1 MNNSNILEEK
11 LNKLEK
17 GGFCFTIDNNNI
29 TIVTN
34 DGNELKKTIIFENN
48 KEIKT
53 IKTSFDNENY
63 NYIITKYEPNG
74 NSKYTIIRKTT
85 LDKLNNIL
93 NEDIYINENNL
104 KLKINNNKLYLFN
117 KDKLLLEIKIEK
129 DKYILNFK
137 NDEIVINNKDKEKI
151 YINGIIL
158 NNLND
163 NIMSLSKSISYKDEL
178 CSSLYHIN
186 LINLINELEEKI
198 NYMKISIEI
207 YNEYKKLLENEE
219 ILNNKL
225 LEYINNNFEEETV
238 LKPKKKVRK

>member
-104 KLKINNNKLYLFN
+104 KLKINNNKLYLYN